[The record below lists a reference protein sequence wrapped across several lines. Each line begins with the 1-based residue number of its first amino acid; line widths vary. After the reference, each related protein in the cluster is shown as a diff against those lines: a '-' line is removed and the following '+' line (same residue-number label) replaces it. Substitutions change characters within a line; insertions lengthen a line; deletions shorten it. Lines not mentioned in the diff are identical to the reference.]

1 MHVVS
6 NHRLRTIVV
15 IVGLAL
21 ASLFPLY
28 VASRHTL
35 FLNDDSYITLTYAKN
50 LVAGNG
56 FVFNHPPHTLGTTSP
71 LFTLA
76 VAALGL
82 IFSHQAISTI
92 AVYLTALCWLGIVWV
107 FFGYRSAW
115 GLSEWQAGLIGL
127 IVIASGWVNF
137 LGMEAYIFTFLL
149 VLGISLFL
157 HGDRLAAGFTLGLL
171 FLTRGEGIIVFGLI
185 LLLAAIQGWTTRRGS
200 GSSWIKPALMLGL
213 GFAVPVAIWAVYA
226 QSTFGSILPNT
237 LAAKQAQGQN
247 GLGRPFLERLVREW
261 MPTWG
266 TRFRLPSQPLINAW
280 WLLILA
286 GAISAGLRRRSWL
299 IFLAWGL
306 LYVLGYTVLG
316 VSAYWWYQLP
326 ILFVLNLFFA
336 LGVIA
341 CVELIVK
348 LVQRPPA
355 ATALSGLLVGAIL
368 LNLGL
373 PTIRNA
379 LTYEGDPRG
388 KSYIELS
395 QWIRQHTA
403 RTDSVAFIEIGY
415 LGYFTDNRIID
426 LAGLT
431 LPNIVPHIAEGD
443 FAWGFWHYAPDYYVH
458 SVDFDWALADI
469 RNDPRFAET
478 YQPVAT
484 LHGPTEHEFV
494 VYKRV
499 PQNASESSARR
510 ECMLS
515 AQVRLDPC
523 RL

>member
-1 MHVVS
+1 M
-6 NHRLRTIVV
+6 IA
-15 IVGLAL
+15 GLAL

-28 VASRHTL
+28 VAAQHTL

-76 VAALGL
+76 VAALG
-82 IFSHQAISTI
+82 IVFSHQAISTI

-115 GLSEWQAGLIGL
+115 ALSDWQAGLIGL
-127 IVIASGWVNF
+127 VVIGSGWISF

-149 VLGISLFL
+149 VLSISLFL

-171 FLTRGEGIIVFGLI
+171 FLTRGEGILVFCLI
-185 LLLAAIQGWTTRRGS
+185 LMLAAIQGWTANRES
-200 GSSWIKPALMLGL
+200 GLSWIRPALVLGV
-213 GFAVPVAIWAVYA
+213 GFAVPVMIWAVYA
-226 QSTFGSILPNT
+226 QNTFGSILPNT

-247 GLGRPFLERLVREW
+247 GMGHPFLARLVQEW
-261 MPTWG
+261 LPTWG
-266 TRFRLPSQPLINAW
+266 TRFRLPSLPLINAW
-280 WLLILA
+280 WLLIVA
-286 GAISAGLRRRSWL
+286 GVISAGLRRRAWL
-299 IFLAWGL
+299 IFLGWVL
-306 LYVLGYTVLG
+306 LYVLGYAILG

-341 CVELIVK
+341 CVELIVR
-348 LVQRPPA
+348 LVRRPPL
-355 ATALSGLLVGAIL
+355 ATALSALLVGAVL

-373 PTIRNA
+373 PTVRNA

-395 QWIRQHTA
+395 QWIREHTA

-431 LPNIVPHIAEGD
+431 LPNIVPHIAQGD

-469 RNDPRFAET
+469 RNDPRFAES

-499 PQNASESSARR
+499 GQSAADAAAQRR
-510 ECMLS
+510 CLPSTTMRS
-515 AQVRLDPC
+515 ALC